1 MRVVSDEWIAE
12 RNRKLLEWF
21 NGSTEA
27 VEFLLLISEITE
39 VWDDLIDRD
48 VPVPDERIHTAFMKA
63 MLVLPVHPFYM
74 KHRAYLWP
82 LMNQAVNSWLDANE
96 LVKQGDN
103 GRRYAFVV
111 RNMDIQIAQAIAYL
125 TGGWDHMRRVSAE
138 MWTYFGVEQDD
149 YAEWVAEGQP

>member
-1 MRVVSDEWIAE
+1 MVSDEWIAE

-21 NGSTEA
+21 NGDASA

-39 VWDDLIDRD
+39 TWDDLIDRD
-48 VPVPDERIHTAFMKA
+48 CPVSDTQINAAFMKA

-74 KHRAYLWP
+74 RHRAYLWP

-96 LVKQGDN
+96 LVKQGDD

-125 TGGWDHMRRVSAE
+125 TGGWDHMRHVSAE
-138 MWTYFGVEQDD
+138 MWTYFGVKQDD
-149 YAEWVAEGQP
+149 YDDWVAEAQS